1 MFGLVVGWNLCGDRL
16 IVMVSWSWNWEN
28 WIWRSGV
35 VKVGFCEMIS
45 YIDLENVV
53 DGDSFVI
60 FFLWISINC
69 LI

>member
-1 MFGLVVGWNLCGDRL
+1 MFGWNLCGDRL

-35 VKVGFCEMIS
+35 VKVCFCEMIS

-60 FFLWISINC
+60 FFC
-69 LI
+69 GFQ